1 MNVEQIRA
9 HTPWIFP
16 VREERYVGTGLS
28 WSIDDL
34 ASSDRDAII
43 TFYDKIGS
51 LMQLEVWRTG
61 DALHQQRVLRDWATD
76 KDWRQ
81 CWRNMA
87 ALGPESYILQGSHKL
102 LRQVIH
108 DLRGGPM
115 TSLVMNMSMLL
126 NGRDI
131 DVSYI
136 WLLARDVRKIARN
149 CFPDLDLDHYNQDQS
164 ENPHSVRLIGE
175 KWSRVNRGAGVRV
188 HMKFDGNIATSCVE
202 FSALDRTL
210 YNLMNNALR
219 ESSSDD
225 EAIELFMVIQADTP
239 DPEDVRFWV
248 RNPIHPQQQKNLSN
262 KFGDDLSD
270 LFLTPFSTTGSG
282 MGMQI
287 VCDFV
292 SKAYGVSAKRALE
305 MNLAGILLEDEY
317 FNVWFHWP
325 TAD

>member
-1 MNVEQIRA
+1 MNIEQIRA
-9 HTPWIFP
+9 HTPWKFP

-34 ASSDRDAII
+34 ASIDRDAIV
-43 TFYDKIGS
+43 TFYEKIGS
-51 LMQLEVWRTG
+51 LMQLDIWHTEDTE
-61 DALHQQRVLRDWATD
+61 HQENVVRDWANNE
-76 KDWRQ
+76 DWRQ

-87 ALGPESYILQGSHKL
+87 ALGPESYILQGSQKL

-108 DLRGGPM
+108 DLRGGPL
-115 TSLVMNMSMLL
+115 TSLVINMSMLL
-126 NGRDI
+126 NGRDVDI
-131 DVSYI
+131 SYI

-149 CFPDLDLDHYNQDQS
+149 CFPDLDQDRYNQDLD

-175 KWSRVNRGAGVRV
+175 KWSRVNRGAGVQV
-188 HMKFDGNIATSCVE
+188 YMGFDGNIATSCVE

-219 ESSSDD
+219 ESPSKD
-225 EAIELFMVIQADTP
+225 ESVELFMVTQGDTKT
-239 DPEDVRFWV
+239 EDNVRFWV
-248 RNPIHPQQQKNLSN
+248 RNPIHPQQQKTLINR
-262 KFGDDLSD
+262 FGDDLSD

-292 SKAYGVSAKRALE
+292 GKVYGVSAKRALE
-305 MNLAGILLEDEY
+305 MNLAGVLLKDGY

-325 TAD
+325 TVD